1 MVAVVVARAAPV
13 AVVGVAVVVVA
24 GVVVAGTKVTGLW
37 RGAGVRCVRSVLL
50 VAADTVGLV
59 LGFGVVDG
67 MAIDR
72 RSWVSLST
80 I

>member
-1 MVAVVVARAAPV
+1 MGGAA
-13 AVVGVAVVVVA
+13 GW
-24 GVVVAGTKVTGLW
+24 VVVAGTKVTGLL
-37 RGAGVRCVRSVLL
+37 RGAGVRCARSVLL

-59 LGFGVVDG
+59 LGAGVVGG